1 MTSEAQNLASAAVGA
16 YAPVNG
22 LEMYYEVHGTGRPL
36 VLLHGG
42 LLTIALTFGPMLPAF
57 ATSHQVIAVELQ
69 GHGHTADIDRE
80 FTLEHLAEDVAALLD
95 HLGIARADL
104 FGFSLGGLVS
114 TEFAIRH
121 PERVD
126 RLVLAATHVRQDGY
140 YEDIRDPESHPSSTR
155 MPTAEDFAEMRAAY
169 EAVAPDPD
177 HFEAFAARASAM
189 VSAFRGWPED
199 AVRAISAPTLIL
211 LGDNDFV
218 RLEHAVEMTHLI
230 PGARLAVLPDTT
242 HMALMRRTE
251 HVVPMVETFLGQAR
265 PEGSAP

>member
-1 MTSEAQNLASAAVGA
+1 MTSKSQDLAPAAGA

-42 LLTIALTFGPMLPAF
+42 LLTIDSNFGPMLPAF
-57 ATSHQVIAVELQ
+57 ATSRQVVAVELQ
-69 GHGHTADIDRE
+69 GHGRTADIDRE
-80 FTLEHLAEDVAALLD
+80 FTLEHLADDVAGLLD

-121 PERVD
+121 PQRVD
-126 RLVLAATHVRQDGY
+126 RMVLGSSHVRQDGY
-140 YEDIRDPESHPSSTR
+140 HEEIRDPESHPGSTR
-155 MPTAEDFAEMRAAY
+155 MPTSADFAEMKAAY
-169 EAVAPDPD
+169 EEVAPDPD
-177 HFEAFAARASAM
+177 HFEAFAARLSAM

-199 AVRAISAPTLIL
+199 AVRAITAPTLIIV
-211 LGDNDFV
+211 GDNDFT
-218 RLEHAVEMTHLI
+218 RLEHAVEMTHLL

-242 HMALMRRTE
+242 HMAMMRRTE